1 MVFNGKTITYAVK
14 QLQTDVFT
22 VKQFVE
28 VVGFEPTSRREVN
41 KQIYHML
48 STNVQFF
55 VLKT

>member
-1 MVFNGKTITYAVK
+1 MVFNGKTITSA
-14 QLQTDVFT
+14 

-48 STNVQFF
+48 STDVQFF